1 MANLLEYI
9 FALTLLFSAHVLY
22 IDSKEVK
29 GGLTKD
35 KTELIVDF
43 KKGRADNPKVNAIL
57 LVKGNAQKSTH
68 KDSYIRYQRFL
79 VQL

>member
-1 MANLLEYI
+1 MPYDL
-9 FALTLLFSAHVLY
+9 FVDLTVKSGKLY